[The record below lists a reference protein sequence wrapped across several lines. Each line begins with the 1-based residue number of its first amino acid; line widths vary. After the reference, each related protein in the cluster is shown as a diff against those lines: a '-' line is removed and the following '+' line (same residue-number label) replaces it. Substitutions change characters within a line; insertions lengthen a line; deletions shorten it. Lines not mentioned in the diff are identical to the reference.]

1 MSLSSRP
8 ARAHERRAVV
18 AGVPTTPPDNDILR
32 GRGLTLTQG
41 PVTLLRDVSAAV
53 RADETFAITGPA
65 GAGKSALLACLSGV
79 VAPDCGEVWFN
90 SGPMHVLDEKGR
102 TALRRRHF
110 GLVDG
115 RTRLL
120 PELTVAENV
129 ALPLLLDRVRRAE
142 AFAIARHWM
151 DRLDVTEH
159 AESRPT
165 GLGPALLRR
174 AAVARALVTRPAVV
188 FADEPAHDLV
198 GAELDHLMRILVSAV
213 RSHGMTLVLATAHRR
228 VAAHADHCLALREG
242 RPDPHAD
249 GW

>member
-1 MSLSSRP
+1 MSLSSRSTRP
-8 ARAHERRAVV
+8 TDRRAG
-18 AGVPTTPPDNDILR
+18 ADGSTAPPDNDVLR
-32 GRGLTLTQG
+32 AHGLTLTQG
-41 PVTLLRDVSAAV
+41 SRTLLRDVSAAV
-53 RADETFAITGPA
+53 RADETFAITGPD

-79 VAPDCGEVWFN
+79 LAPDAGEIWFN
-90 SGPMHVLDEKGR
+90 SGPLHVLDEKGR

-129 ALPLLLDRVRRAE
+129 ALPLLLDRTRRTE

-151 DRLDVTEH
+151 ERLDVTEH
-159 AESRPT
+159 AEARPP

-188 FADEPAHDLV
+188 FADEPAHGLA

-213 RSHGMTLVLATAHRR
+213 RSHGITLVLATADRR
-228 VAAHADHCLALREG
+228 VAAHADRGLVLREG
-242 RPDPHAD
+242 RPDPRAE

>member
-1 MSLSSRP
+1 MSLSSRATRP
-8 ARAHERRAVV
+8 ADRRAV
-18 AGVPTTPPDNDILR
+18 ADAPTAPPDNDVLR
-32 GRGLTLTQG
+32 ARGLTLTQG
-41 PVTLLRDVSAAV
+41 PRTLLRDVSAAV
-53 RADETFAITGPA
+53 RADETFAITGPD

-79 VAPDCGEVWFN
+79 LAPDAGEVWFN
-90 SGPMHVLDEKGR
+90 SGPVHVLDEKGR
-102 TALRRRHF
+102 TALRRRYF

-129 ALPLLLDRVRRAE
+129 ALPLLLDRMRRTE

-151 DRLDVTEH
+151 DRLDVTEY
-159 AESRPT
+159 AESRPP

-188 FADEPAHDLV
+188 FADEPAHGLAGV
-198 GAELDHLMRILVSAV
+198 ELDHLMRILVSAV
-213 RSHGMTLVLATAHRR
+213 RSHGITLVLATADRR
-228 VAAHADHCLALREG
+228 VAAHADHGLILREG
-242 RPDPHAD
+242 RLDPRAE

>member
-1 MSLSSRP
+1 MSLSSRA
-8 ARAHERRAVV
+8 ARSHERRAFV
-18 AGVPTTPPDNDILR
+18 ADLPASPPDNDVLR

-41 PVTLLRDVSAAV
+41 SVTLLRNVSAAV
-53 RADETFAITGPA
+53 RAEETFAITGPP

-90 SGPMHVLDEKGR
+90 SGPMHALDEKGR

-129 ALPLLLDRVRRAE
+129 ALPLLLDRVRRPD

-151 DRLDVTEH
+151 ERLDVTEH

-165 GLGPALLRR
+165 GLSAALVRR

-188 FADEPAHDLV
+188 FADEPAYDLP
-198 GAELDHLMRILVSAV
+198 GAEVDHLMRILVSAV
-213 RSHGMTLVLATAHRR
+213 RSHGMTLVLATARRR
-228 VAAHADHCLALREG
+228 VATHADHWLALRDG
-242 RPDPHAD
+242 RPDPQAE

>member
-8 ARAHERRAVV
+8 ARPDDRRTV
-18 AGVPTTPPDNDILR
+18 AGAGPATPPDNDVLR
-32 GRGLTLTQG
+32 GRGLTLTRG
-41 PVTLLRDVSAAV
+41 PTTLLRDVSAAV
-53 RADETFAITGPA
+53 RAEETFAITGPP
-65 GAGKSALLACLSGV
+65 GAGKSALLTCLSGV
-79 VAPDCGEVWFN
+79 VAPDSGEVWFN
-90 SGPMHVLDEKGR
+90 SGPLHVLDEKGR

-129 ALPLLLDRVRRAE
+129 ALPLLLGRVRRAE

-151 DRLDVTEH
+151 ERVDVAEH
-159 AESRPT
+159 ADSRPAA
-165 GLGPALLRR
+165 LGPASLRR

-188 FADEPAHDLV
+188 FADEPAHGLV
-198 GAELDHLMRILVSAV
+198 DADLDHLMRILVSAV
-213 RSHGMTLVLATAHRR
+213 RSHGMTLVLATADAR
-228 VAAHADHCLALREG
+228 VSAHADHGLALREG
-242 RPDPHAD
+242 RPDPRAD

>member
-1 MSLSSRP
+1 MSLSSRATGP
-8 ARAHERRAVV
+8 ADRRAV
-18 AGVPTTPPDNDILR
+18 ADAPSAPPDNDVLR
-32 GRGLTLTQG
+32 AHGLTLTHG
-41 PVTLLRDVSAAV
+41 PTTLLRDVSAAI
-53 RADETFAITGPA
+53 RTDETFAITGA
-65 GAGKSALLACLSGV
+65 GRSALLACLSGI
-79 VAPDCGEVWFN
+79 VAPDAGEVWFN

-102 TALRRRHF
+102 AALRRRYF

-129 ALPLLLDRVRRAE
+129 ALPLLLDRMRRTE

-151 DRLDVTEH
+151 ERLDVTEH
-159 AESRPT
+159 AEARPP

-188 FADEPAHDLV
+188 FADEPAHGLA
-198 GAELDHLMRILVSAV
+198 GAELEHLMRILASAV
-213 RSHGMTLVLATAHRR
+213 RSHGITLVLATADRR
-228 VAAHADHCLALREG
+228 VAAHADHGLVLREG
-242 RPDPHAD
+242 RPDPRAD

>member
-1 MSLSSRP
+1 MSLSSRA
-8 ARAHERRAVV
+8 ARPHERRAV
-18 AGVPTTPPDNDILR
+18 AADVPIAPPDNDILR

-41 PVTLLRDVSAAV
+41 RVTLLRDVSAAV
-53 RADETFAITGPA
+53 RAEETFAITGPP
-65 GAGKSALLACLSGV
+65 GAGKSALLGCLSGV

-151 DRLDVTEH
+151 ERLEVNEH

-165 GLGPALLRR
+165 DLGPALLRR

-188 FADEPAHDLV
+188 FADEPTHGLPTAD
-198 GAELDHLMRILVSAV
+198 LDHLMRILVSAV
-213 RSHGMTLVLATAHRR
+213 RSHGMTLVLATAVRR
-228 VAAHADHCLALREG
+228 VAAHADRRLALRDG